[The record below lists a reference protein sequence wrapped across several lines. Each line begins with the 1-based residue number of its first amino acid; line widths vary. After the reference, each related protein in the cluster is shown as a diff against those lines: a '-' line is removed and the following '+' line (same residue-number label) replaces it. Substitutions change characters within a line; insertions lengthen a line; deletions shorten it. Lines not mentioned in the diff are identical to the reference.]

1 MVQRGGPMGSKAN
14 PAAIGAFVVGALALA
29 VIGVL
34 LLGSGRLFRQT
45 SEFVCFFSGDVSGLR
60 IGAPVQFMG
69 VEVGSVIDVRL
80 RMQGEDAKLTPEMVA
95 RGLRIPVLIEIDNEK
110 LSAEGARTLL
120 DADHMRNLI
129 DLGLRAQLVSQSFV
143 TGLLQVQ
150 LGFHPDMPAT
160 YFLGPKAE
168 PQEIPTIPTSIEQ
181 VRSAA
186 QDVIRKLEEI
196 HLDRLVAAATDTVT
210 AIQELVQSPALQGTV
225 QELPATVAN
234 MNQAVTSLRE
244 LVVRLD
250 REQGPLLTSLRETSE
265 QAEAT
270 LQGAQVTIDSVR
282 SLVASD
288 APLMVDLAST
298 LQEFRDAARSVRLLA
313 DTLERDPSA
322 LVRGRYVEKE

>member
-1 MVQRGGPMGSKAN
+1 
-14 PAAIGAFVVGALALA
+14 
-29 VIGVL
+29 
-34 LLGSGRLFRQT
+34 
-45 SEFVCFFSGDVSGLR
+45 
-60 IGAPVQFMG
+60 
-69 VEVGSVIDVRL
+69 
-80 RMQGEDAKLTPEMVA
+80 
-95 RGLRIPVLIEIDNEK
+95 
-110 LSAEGARTLL
+110 
-120 DADHMRNLI
+120 
-129 DLGLRAQLVSQSFV
+129 
-143 TGLLQVQ
+143 
-150 LGFHPDMPAT
+150 
-160 YFLGPKAE
+160 
-168 PQEIPTIPTSIEQ
+168 
-181 VRSAA
+181 
-186 QDVIRKLEEI
+186 
-196 HLDRLVAAATDTVT
+196 
-210 AIQELVQSPALQGTV
+210 
-225 QELPATVAN
+225 